1 MADLIDK
8 VWAIDIGREGF
19 TGFNA
24 QHGLQVVTHTLCS
37 SCGQGH
43 NGHIRKLLLQNT
55 KLLVVR
61 PAGIHVC
68 VIGTVTVMA
77 IIIAL
82 LHNSAGVYVAIT
94 VRFWLVMDGKQ
105 QCCFTASCI
114 FRLQP
119 ALWMRGH
126 AHLAHEQI

>member
-43 NGHIRKLLLQNT
+43 NGHIRELLLQNT

-82 LHNSAGVYVAIT
+82 FRNSAGVYVAINCAFLAGNGWQAAMLL
-94 VRFWLVMDGKQ
+94 RNQLHFQAAACLMDEKT
-105 QCCFTASCI
+105 CTFST
-114 FRLQP
+114 
-119 ALWMRGH
+119 
-126 AHLAHEQI
+126 